1 MSLTDEE
8 IIRFVKPFTSVSNE
22 RLTNVLNLLT
32 QIHTSNVQGDLI
44 EIGVWRGGIIMAMAL
59 KCKQLGMTRKIHAY
73 DTFQGMTA
81 PTANDVDL
89 NGALASHILDA
100 VKCESSFEDTKRN
113 IDMAEYPHIEYHV
126 GDIIKTDRSAVPSQI
141 ALLRLDTDWYE
152 STRFELEVF
161 EPNVVR
167 GGYIVIDDYGHWQGC
182 KKAVDEF
189 LAGKALAIHK
199 IDYTGIW
206 WQKGFSPDTIVQAV
220 IRKFQERSDVGV
232 KKYGVT
238 LDRTDLKTL
247 DWIQH
252 AQEELMDGILYL
264 ERLKKELKP
273 PASESS

>member
-1 MSLTDEE
+1 MSLTDDE
-8 IIRFVKPFTSVSNE
+8 IIRFVGPFTSVSKE
-22 RLTNVLNLLT
+22 RLINVLNLVT
-32 QIHTSNVQGDLI
+32 KIHQSKLEGDFI

-73 DTFQGMTA
+73 DTFEGMTA

-89 NGALASHILDA
+89 NGAAAVNILAA

-113 IDMAEYPHIEYHV
+113 IDMADYPHIEYHV
-126 GDIIKTDRSAVPSQI
+126 GDILKATQVPSQI

-161 EPNVVR
+161 EPNVVS
-167 GGYIVIDDYGHWQGC
+167 GGYIVVDDYGHWQGC

-189 LAGKALAIHK
+189 MVGKDVAIQK

-206 WQKGFSPDTIVQAV
+206 WQKALSPDSVVQAV
-220 IRKFQERSDVGV
+220 IRKFQERSEFGM

-238 LDRTDLKTL
+238 LDRTDLGPL

-252 AQEELMDGILYL
+252 AQDELMDGILYL
-264 ERLKKELKP
+264 ERLKKELP
-273 PASESS
+273 RSSL